1 MSNQG
6 VASEVFANKKIMK
19 SKTVSNSP
27 PVYSLRRIRAYD
39 KLKRISV
46 TGVGQVRNNRRL
58 QRDFS
63 PKKTRWYASANKH
76 ARLSFSYNTYTSLT

>member
-6 VASEVFANKKIMK
+6 VASEVFANKKIME

-39 KLKRISV
+39 ELKSISV
-46 TGVGQVRNNRRL
+46 TGVVQVRKNRRL
-58 QRDFS
+58 QRDLAPNVGHRS
-63 PKKTRWYASANKH
+63 GS
-76 ARLSFSYNTYTSLT
+76 SF